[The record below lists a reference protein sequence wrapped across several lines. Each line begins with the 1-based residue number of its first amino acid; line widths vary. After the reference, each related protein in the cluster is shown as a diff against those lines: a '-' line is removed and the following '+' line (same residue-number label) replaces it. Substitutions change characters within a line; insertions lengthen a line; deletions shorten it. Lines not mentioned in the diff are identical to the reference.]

1 MIVFYA
7 VTSRTFDRKL
17 NKIKSL
23 AKKRY
28 YLQKTLE
35 KIDKEIA
42 FDLSILNI
50 RKDRYREK
58 RNAADLARIKFMMK
72 YGLHEERIFRT
83 HVLNLLIKFGG
94 R

>member
-1 MIVFYA
+1 MIVFY
-7 VTSRTFDRKL
+7 VTPRTFDRKV

-23 AKKRY
+23 AKKKY
-28 YLQKTLE
+28 YLQKTLK

-42 FDLSILNI
+42 FDLSLLNI

-58 RNAADLARIKFMMK
+58 RHASDLELINFMIKDA
-72 YGLHEERIFRT
+72 LPEERRFRT
-83 HVLNLLIKFGG
+83 YVLNLLIKFGG